1 MCYAIYTNDNVQV
14 MQLENKLAITSEPDV
29 VNIELDGTEDYV
41 VLACDGIW
49 DVIRPSKVP
58 QLVYAHLTGGGSKES
73 VAKSLIDH
81 AKAEGSSD
89 NMTAIVVFFDT
100 FELKEPPQAVSES
113 ESSEDYDNDVY
124 YIIV

>member
-1 MCYAIYTNDNVQV
+1 M
-14 MQLENKLAITSEPDV
+14 ENKPTVTSEPDV
-29 VNIELDGTEDYV
+29 ASIELDGTEDYI

-58 QLVYAHLTGGGSKES
+58 QLVYAHLTGGGSKEM

-100 FELKEPPQAVSES
+100 FELKEPPQAISES
-113 ESSEDYDNDVY
+113 WRVKMMMMMMMIHNNSLCLWL
-124 YIIV
+124 

>member
-1 MCYAIYTNDNVQV
+1 M
-14 MQLENKLAITSEPDV
+14 
-29 VNIELDGTEDYV
+29 
-41 VLACDGIW
+41 
-49 DVIRPSKVP
+49 
-58 QLVYAHLTGGGSKES
+58 YAHLTGGGSKES

-89 NMTAIVVFFDT
+89 NMTVIVVYFDT

>member
-1 MCYAIYTNDNVQV
+1 M
-14 MQLENKLAITSEPDV
+14 ENKPAVTSEPDV
-29 VNIELDGTEDYV
+29 ASIELDGTEDYI

-58 QLVYAHLTGGGSKES
+58 QLVYAHLTGGGSKEM
-73 VAKSLIDH
+73 VAKSLIDY

-100 FELKEPPQAVSES
+100 FELKEPPQAIS
-113 ESSEDYDNDVY
+113 ESSEDDDDDDDS
-124 YIIV
+124 

>member
-1 MCYAIYTNDNVQV
+1 MQYTVGDV
-14 MQLENKLAITSEPDV
+14 ENKPAVTSEADV
-29 VNIELDGTEDYV
+29 VSIELDGTKDYI

-73 VAKSLIDH
+73 VVKSIIDH

-89 NMTAIVVFFDT
+89 NMTAVVVFFDI
-100 FELKEPPQAVSES
+100 
-113 ESSEDYDNDVY
+113 
-124 YIIV
+124 YIYI

>member
-1 MCYAIYTNDNVQV
+1 M
-14 MQLENKLAITSEPDV
+14 ENKPAVTSEPDV
-29 VNIELDGTEDYV
+29 ASIELDGTEDNI

-58 QLVYAHLTGGGSKES
+58 QLVCAHLTGGGSKEM

-100 FELKEPPQAVSES
+100 FELKEPPQAIS
-113 ESSEDYDNDVY
+113 ESSEDDDDDS
-124 YIIV
+124 

>member
-1 MCYAIYTNDNVQV
+1 M
-14 MQLENKLAITSEPDV
+14 ENKPAVTSEPDV
-29 VNIELDGTEDYV
+29 ASIELDGTEDYI

-58 QLVYAHLTGGGSKES
+58 QLVYAHLTGGGSKEM

-100 FELKEPPQAVSES
+100 FELKEPPQAIS
-113 ESSEDYDNDVY
+113 ESSEDDDDDDDDDDDL
-124 YIIV
+124 

>member
-1 MCYAIYTNDNVQV
+1 M
-14 MQLENKLAITSEPDV
+14 
-29 VNIELDGTEDYV
+29 
-41 VLACDGIW
+41 
-49 DVIRPSKVP
+49 IRPSKVP

-100 FELKEPPQAVSES
+100 FELKQPPQAVSEA
-113 ESSEDYDNDVY
+113 ESNEDYDNDVY
-124 YIIV
+124 YITV

>member
-1 MCYAIYTNDNVQV
+1 MPKKGDLQYGRQYWAGWDWGLT
-14 MQLENKLAITSEPDV
+14 
-29 VNIELDGTEDYV
+29 
-41 VLACDGIW
+41 CDGIW

-100 FELKEPPQAVSES
+100 FELKEPPQAIS
-113 ESSEDYDNDVY
+113 ESSDEDDESEDDNDN
-124 YIIV
+124 

>member
-1 MCYAIYTNDNVQV
+1 MLTQCTGDA
-14 MQLENKLAITSEPDV
+14 ENKPAITSEPDV
-29 VNIELDGTEDYV
+29 VSIELDGTEDYV
-41 VLACDGIW
+41 LLACDGIW

-113 ESSEDYDNDVY
+113 ESSEDEDEDDDSDD
-124 YIIV
+124 

>member
-1 MCYAIYTNDNVQV
+1 MCYTIYINDNVQV
-14 MQLENKLAITSEPDV
+14 IQLENKPVITSEPDV
-29 VNIELDGTEDYV
+29 VSIELDGTEDYV

-49 DVIRPSKVP
+49 DVIQPSKVP

-100 FELKEPPQAVSES
+100 FELKEPPQAVMSQNH
-113 ESSEDYDNDVY
+113 YDDDVY

>member
-1 MCYAIYTNDNVQV
+1 M
-14 MQLENKLAITSEPDV
+14 ENKPAVNSEPDV
-29 VNIELDGTEDYV
+29 ASIELDGTEDYII
-41 VLACDGIW
+41 LACDGIW

-58 QLVYAHLTGGGSKES
+58 QLVYAHLTGGGSKEM

-100 FELKEPPQAVSES
+100 FQLKEPPIS
-113 ESSEDYDNDVY
+113 ESSEDDDDDDDDDDS
-124 YIIV
+124 

>member
-1 MCYAIYTNDNVQV
+1 MESKPSV
-14 MQLENKLAITSEPDV
+14 TSEPDV
-29 VNIELDGTEDYV
+29 VSIELDGTEDYI

-49 DVIRPSKVP
+49 DVIRPNKVP

-100 FELKEPPQAVSES
+100 FELKEPPQAIS
-113 ESSEDYDNDVY
+113 ESSDEDESEDDNDDS
-124 YIIV
+124 

>member
-1 MCYAIYTNDNVQV
+1 MSLCTQIQYTGDV
-14 MQLENKLAITSEPDV
+14 ENKPAVTSEPDIV
-29 VNIELDGTEDYV
+29 SIELDGTEDYI

-81 AKAEGSSD
+81 AKAEGSCD

-100 FELKEPPQAVSES
+100 FELKEPPQAISES
-113 ESSEDYDNDVY
+113 ESSEDEEDDDDDS
-124 YIIV
+124 

>member
-1 MCYAIYTNDNVQV
+1 M
-14 MQLENKLAITSEPDV
+14 ENKPAVTSEPDV
-29 VNIELDGTEDYV
+29 ASIELDGTEDYI

-58 QLVYAHLTGGGSKES
+58 QLVYAHFTGGGSKEM

-89 NMTAIVVFFDT
+89 NMTTIVVFFDT
-100 FELKEPPQAVSES
+100 FQLKEPPIS
-113 ESSEDYDNDVY
+113 ESSEDNDDDS
-124 YIIV
+124 

>member
-1 MCYAIYTNDNVQV
+1 M
-14 MQLENKLAITSEPDV
+14 ENKPAVTSEPDV
-29 VNIELDGTEDYV
+29 ANIELDGTEDYI

-49 DVIRPSKVP
+49 DVIQPSKVP
-58 QLVYAHLTGGGSKES
+58 QLVYAHLTGGGSKEM

-100 FELKEPPQAVSES
+100 FELKDLKQYQNRVKMMMAMMMIHNNSLCLWL
-113 ESSEDYDNDVY
+113 
-124 YIIV
+124 

>member
-1 MCYAIYTNDNVQV
+1 MCYAINTIDNVQV
-14 MQLENKLAITSEPDV
+14 MQLENKPAITSEPDV
-29 VNIELDGTEDYV
+29 VSIELDGTEDYV

-113 ESSEDYDNDVY
+113 ESSEGDDSDD
-124 YIIV
+124 

>member
-1 MCYAIYTNDNVQV
+1 MRYSAGD
-14 MQLENKLAITSEPDV
+14 MENKPAVTSEADV
-29 VNIELDGTEDYV
+29 VSIELDGTEDYI

-58 QLVYAHLTGGGSKES
+58 QLVYAHFTGGGSKES

-100 FELKEPPQAVSES
+100 FELKEPPQAIS
-113 ESSEDYDNDVY
+113 ESSEDDDT
-124 YIIV
+124 

>member
-1 MCYAIYTNDNVQV
+1 MLIQYTGDV
-14 MQLENKLAITSEPDV
+14 ENKPAITSEPDV
-29 VNIELDGTEDYV
+29 VSIELDGTEDYV

-113 ESSEDYDNDVY
+113 ESSEDDDNDDDD
-124 YIIV
+124 

>member
-1 MCYAIYTNDNVQV
+1 
-14 MQLENKLAITSEPDV
+14 MQYCAGDLENKPAVTSEADV
-29 VNIELDGTEDYV
+29 VSIELDGTEDYIL
-41 VLACDGIW
+41 LACDGIW

-58 QLVYAHLTGGGSKES
+58 QLVYAHLTRGGSKEL

-100 FELKEPPQAVSES
+100 FELKEPPQAIS
-113 ESSEDYDNDVY
+113 
-124 YIIV
+124 

>member
-1 MCYAIYTNDNVQV
+1 MFSTLYHNTAGDV
-14 MQLENKLAITSEPDV
+14 ENKPAVTSEPDV
-29 VNIELDGTEDYV
+29 ASIELDGTEDYI

-49 DVIRPSKVP
+49 DVIQPSEVP
-58 QLVYAHLTGGGSKES
+58 QLVYAHLTGGGSKEM

-100 FELKEPPQAVSES
+100 FELKEPPQAVISEP
-113 ESSEDYDNDVY
+113 ESSEDDNDDDGDDM
-124 YIIV
+124 

>member
-1 MCYAIYTNDNVQV
+1 M
-14 MQLENKLAITSEPDV
+14 
-29 VNIELDGTEDYV
+29 
-41 VLACDGIW
+41 
-49 DVIRPSKVP
+49 IRPSKVP

-100 FELKEPPQAVSES
+100 FELKQLPQAVSES
-113 ESSEDYDNDVY
+113 ESSEDDDNDNDH
-124 YIIV
+124 

>member
-1 MCYAIYTNDNVQV
+1 MAVYCIILLQYSAGDV
-14 MQLENKLAITSEPDV
+14 ENKPAVTSETDV
-29 VNIELDGTEDYV
+29 VSIELDNTEDYI

-100 FELKEPPQAVSES
+100 FELKEPPQAIS
-113 ESSEDYDNDVY
+113 ESSEDEDNSCDDDTLL
-124 YIIV
+124 